1 MYKKILVGTCLTD
14 YCSHIFNFA
23 LQLAQQNDARLWVY
37 HGLGRLH
44 MTQDG
49 VEEKIKAAEKQVA
62 EAYIERMKAQGFK
75 DYMINVSEGD
85 VVSEMAKL
93 ARQAGIDVIVMGTST
108 QTPFA
113 AGESVQ
119 QGALGDVAAELSLYA
134 PCPVMLVPPAL
145 IPGLA
150 RG

>member
-1 MYKKILVGTCLTD
+1 MYKKILVGTCLAE

-23 LQLAQQNDARLWVY
+23 LQRAQQNDARLRVY

-49 VEEKIKAAEKQVA
+49 VEEKIK
-62 EAYIERMKAQGFK
+62 
-75 DYMINVSEGD
+75 
-85 VVSEMAKL
+85 
-93 ARQAGIDVIVMGTST
+93 
-108 QTPFA
+108 
-113 AGESVQ
+113 
-119 QGALGDVAAELSLYA
+119 AAELSLYA